1 MRQSRNY
8 GALHDTQ
15 READEQQSTQAPEQD
30 PSGPERKY
38 DALRETQR
46 QAEERR
52 YSPPP
57 PAIPA
62 PPPAERS
69 YGALR
74 ETQHQLDERQAEQP
88 DRPVRR
94 TWTHHG
100 GMVSQQHSAII
111 WNKQNIEIKM
121 ADNDK
126 AGADPAGE
134 GTQPGHDQNDPDLQQ
149 ALAAVEDAKRREA
162 AERARQQER
171 DRGGPER

>member
-1 MRQSRNY
+1 LRQSRSY
-8 GALHDTQ
+8 GALHETHRQ
-15 READEQQSTQAPEQD
+15 VDEEQSARAPEQG
-30 PSGPERKY
+30 PPERKY
-38 DALRETQR
+38 DALRETERLVEEQR
-46 QAEERR
+46 H
-52 YSPPP
+52 SPPP
-57 PAIPA
+57 REIPA
-62 PPPAERS
+62 PPPAERY

-74 ETQHQLDERQAEQP
+74 ETQHQLDERQAEEP

-100 GMVSQQHSAII
+100 GMVPQQHSAII
-111 WNKQNIEIKM
+111 WNKQNIESKM

-126 AGADPAGE
+126 PGTERAGE
-134 GTQPGHDQNDPDLQQ
+134 GTQPGRDQNDPELQQ